1 MAQHVETLVIG
12 GGPAGLSC
20 AYVLADAGR
29 EVTVL
34 EMDASRVGGM
44 TQAGFTYATR
54 SPDVAAFWDEIL
66 PAGFVER
73 PTAARLYHGRKFY
86 AYPLNALETLV
97 KLGAWTAAKGLASLG
112 WARLNPI
119 AEPANV
125 QQSGR
130 NRFGAALF
138 SRFFQTY
145 AEKVWGLSCDAIPAD
160 ENGQPVIEA
169 QVLRVPGEG
178 VRPWDA
184 CAQTIIALGGDV
196 RLGRKVDGLHF
207 DKLAR
212 IWTVSVVCAD
222 GRKEIYTAEH
232 VVSSAPLRELMQSI
246 SPAPISLFH
255 ASELMYRD
263 LVTVTL
269 TGAEAAAEA
278 TIHVHDPAVKA
289 ARVQTRGAETRLEY
303 YCFEGDGLWV
313 SPDQDLIAQ
322 ARRDA
327 AAMGLSANVQ
337 DGDVQDAN
345 VLRQRK
351 AAPIHDED
359 SAEHLKM
366 IRLDLKMGFPG
377 LHLVGR
383 NGLHRAGGQDHAV
396 MTGILAAENIIAGAA
411 LHDLWS
417 VDAQAGY
424 AGVREAVRETRVA
437 TLKAA

>member
-12 GGPAGLSC
+12 GGPAGLSS
-20 AYVLADAGR
+20 AYVLAKAGR

-34 EMDASRVGGM
+34 EMDASRVGGL
-44 TQAGFTYATR
+44 TQAGFTYATK

-66 PAGFVER
+66 PGGFVER
-73 PTAARLYHGRKFY
+73 PAASRLFHGRKFY

-125 QQSGR
+125 QQYGR

-138 SRFFQTY
+138 SRFFQTH
-145 AEKVWGLSCDAIPAD
+145 AEKVWGMSCDAIPAD
-160 ENGQPVIEA
+160 EIGQPGVEA
-169 QVLRVPGEG
+169 QTLRGPREG

-184 CAQTIIALGGDV
+184 CAQTVIALGGDV

-212 IWTVSVVCAD
+212 IWTVSVACAD

-269 TGAEAAAEA
+269 TGAEAPAEA
-278 TIHVHDPAVKA
+278 TIHVHDPAVQA
-289 ARVQTRGAETRLEY
+289 ARVQTRGAAIRLEY

-313 SPDQDLIAQ
+313 SSDQDLIAQ

-327 AAMGLSANVQ
+327 ATMGLSAEAQ
-337 DGDVQDAN
+337 GAG

-383 NGLHRAGGQDHAV
+383 NGLHRAGSQDHAV
-396 MTGILAAENIIAGAA
+396 MTGVLAAENIIAGEA

-424 AGVREAVRETRVA
+424 AGVREPVRETRMA